1 MAGTGIHNKEIAKA
15 LKGLQGKS
23 RGFVRWRRLRLL
35 VDEIARALVF
45 KLSVDGGDIS
55 EIEGGLHLKI
65 TGGDAN
71 TGHPWKV
78 RPGSS
83 SNSKIVTSGV
93 FGGHIVPTING
104 IRMDEEPPPEVSVNL
119 GADTYLYLVAQFD
132 KEFEDSFVSN
142 LLIEQGQVQI
152 ISSTSELA
160 SNPTIAELVVLLATC
175 HPSGT
180 VTQLRTN
187 NMDWSFTDT
196 GTDSGQVAFSVF
208 SA

>member
-1 MAGTGIHNKEIAKA
+1 MAGIGIHNKEIAKSFERLPA
-15 LKGLQGKS
+15 RGLA
-23 RGFVRWRRLRLL
+23 RWRRINALMQK
-35 VDEIARALVF
+35 IARALVF

-65 TGGDAN
+65 TGGDAD

-78 RPGSS
+78 RAGSS
-83 SNSKIVTSGV
+83 SNSKIVTPGV

-104 IRMDEEPPPEVSVNL
+104 IRMDEEPPPEISVNA
-119 GADTYLYLVAQFD
+119 GADTYIYLVAQFD

-142 LLIEQGQVQI
+142 LIIGQGAVQI
-152 ISSTSELA
+152 VSSTSELA

-187 NMDWSFTDT
+187 NMEWSFTDT